1 MTKTILEGSRA
12 VAEAV
17 KLCKPKVIAAYPITP
32 QTHIVEELASM
43 VANGEIDAEYIKVE
57 SEHSAMSAC
66 VGASASGVRTYTAT
80 SSQGLALMHE
90 ILYIASGMRLPIV
103 MTNANRTLS
112 APINIWNDQQ
122 DSMGQRDTGWIQLFA
137 ETNQEASDLIIQAYK
152 IAENHDIL
160 LPIMVCMDGFTL
172 THTVE
177 PVDIPEHH
185 EVDEFLPDYKPL
197 YKLDSENPMTFGP
210 IAFPDSYMD
219 FRKMQWDAMGR
230 ARGVIKE
237 TASEFREKFKRSA
250 GDGLIEKYNMENA
263 RYALV
268 AMGSVCGTIKDV
280 IDGTD
285 VGLVRIVSY
294 RPFPVEELRA
304 ALKGVK
310 SVGVIEKD
318 VSIGIGGALWIEL
331 KALIENPCYG
341 FVAGL
346 GGRDIKLSDIN
357 KIIGDLKSG
366 NARDVNWVN
375 VNV

>member
-1 MTKTILEGSRA
+1 
-12 VAEAV
+12 
-17 KLCKPKVIAAYPITP
+17 
-32 QTHIVEELASM
+32 
-43 VANGEIDAEYIKVE
+43 
-57 SEHSAMSAC
+57 
-66 VGASASGVRTYTAT
+66 
-80 SSQGLALMHE
+80 
-90 ILYIASGMRLPIV
+90 
-103 MTNANRTLS
+103 
-112 APINIWNDQQ
+112 
-122 DSMGQRDTGWIQLFA
+122 
-137 ETNQEASDLIIQAYK
+137 
-152 IAENHDIL
+152 
-160 LPIMVCMDGFTL
+160 
-172 THTVE
+172 
-177 PVDIPEHH
+177 
-185 EVDEFLPDYKPL
+185 
-197 YKLDSENPMTFGP
+197 
-210 IAFPDSYMD
+210 
-219 FRKMQWDAMGR
+219 MQWDAMGR